1 MEEQAQARLKNSTLG
16 FEQRLKAY
24 DNWMGAVL
32 EQKDA
37 KIDLLEAQLK
47 HRDAEFEQLVVS
59 GDEVEALAH
68 ALVQSEQKLANARV
82 AAAEARA
89 CRA

>member
-1 MEEQAQARLKNSTLG
+1 M
-16 FEQRLKAY
+16 
-24 DNWMGAVL
+24 L

-47 HRDAEFEQLVVS
+47 HRDAEFERLVVS
-59 GDEVEALAH
+59 GDEVEVLAH

-82 AAAEARA
+82 AAAQARA